1 MWQKIK
7 DNRDWILI
15 IFGAVLIIIAAL
27 NLINFSSYFIID
39 DTNISLAV
47 DQDLSG
53 CSDKTGRIQGNEF
66 RREAC
71 DPVPYPGR
79 IRSRLA

>member
-47 DQDLSG
+47 DQD
-53 CSDKTGRIQGNEF
+53 
-66 RREAC
+66 
-71 DPVPYPGR
+71 
-79 IRSRLA
+79 